1 MNNPQATRWLRIGC
15 VLGFIGVAAGAF
27 GAHALD
33 GQVTAQRAEVW
44 STAARYLMYHAPPL
58 LLVGLLRVQSAH
70 PGLDRA
76 GWALTVGAAV
86 FSGSLFVLVLADLA
100 ILGAV
105 TPLGGLS
112 LLVGWALLAHAV
124 GHLAPG

>member
-1 MNNPQATRWLRIGC
+1 MSNPQATRWLRSGC

-27 GAHALD
+27 GAHALE
-33 GQVTAQRAEVW
+33 GQVTVQRAEVW

-58 LLVGLLRVQSAH
+58 LLVGLLRRQSSH

-76 GWALTVGAAV
+76 ASAFVLGTAI
-86 FSGSLFVLVLADLA
+86 FSGSLFALVLADLP
-100 ILGAV
+100 ILGAL

-112 LLVGWALLAHAV
+112 LLAGWALLAHAV
-124 GHLAPG
+124 GHLDAS

>member
-1 MNNPQATRWLRIGC
+1 MSNPQATRWLRSGC

-27 GAHALD
+27 GAHALE
-33 GQVTAQRAEVW
+33 GQVTVQRAEVW
-44 STAARYLMYHAPPL
+44 STAARYLMYHTPPL
-58 LLVGLLRVQSAH
+58 LLVGLLRRQSDH

-76 GWALTVGAAV
+76 GTAFSLGVTL
-86 FSGSLFVLVLADLA
+86 FSGSLFVLVLADLPV
-100 ILGAV
+100 LGAV

-124 GHLAPG
+124 GRLDAP